1 MNKDEAEV
9 VIKDTID
16 YANKEI
22 RKTKKKFRTVLLAI
36 VLVFVAVVVFFS
48 VKPVSLKYTKSDLF
62 TEEDV
67 KSAMECV
74 KIDFKSLHG
83 CKLFS
88 LTYNGD
94 AKSLRETEYRLKNG
108 PQYDEYIV
116 IDSAFLSPLFGVSSW
131 NNGEIYTWG
140 WILGR
145 NAGGEWIVIDR
156 GYC

>member
-1 MNKDEAEV
+1 MNKGEAEV

-22 RKTKKKFRTVLLAI
+22 KKTKKKYRTILLAI
-36 VLVFVAVVVFFS
+36 VLVLVAVVLFLAL
-48 VKPVSLKYTKSDLF
+48 KPVSLNYGEGDLF
-62 TEEDV
+62 TEDDI

-74 KIDFKSLHG
+74 MEDFKSLQG

-88 LTYNGD
+88 LTYPGD
-94 AKSLRETEYRLKNG
+94 AKSLREKEYQTKYG

-116 IDSAFLSPLFGVSSW
+116 IHSLFLPPFSSGGAW
-131 NNGEIYTWG
+131 QRGFYTWD

-145 NAGGEWIVIDR
+145 NDNGKWTVISR